1 MKYTLVPLF
10 ALCFLTLKASANIC
24 GTDYQN
30 FNPTTSG
37 LDFVT
42 VQSTETLK
50 PCIINMG
57 LFLNFS
63 RDSLTYSQV
72 LNNNYPAGQKR
83 KDKTLAADLSAGVGI
98 TENWDFGINMPI
110 LLNQTVASD
119 HYVSS
124 FDDQGIMEIKAN
136 TKYRFWG
143 GESSG
148 LAAVLSMN
156 KNLVED
162 NPFTGTGGGPTWNF
176 ELSADTTFATKWAG
190 AVNLGYRLRDP
201 GEQIVGVPFV
211 PLEDQYIY
219 SLAGSYLFSEIDTKL
234 ILELYG
240 SRAVRHVAFDSDRN
254 LNALEA
260 LIGIKHDYSESIA
273 LHFGGTHQIG
283 ESLGGAEWRVY
294 AGLNWA
300 IGPYCKTKNDV
311 LVSSITNQAPNMP
324 KMEEFTL
331 DVELLFGINLDIVD
345 PESFDK
351 LDSLFKEMF
360 ARKYDR
366 MVIEGHTD
374 SIGDPDYNMSLS
386 QRRALYVR
394 QEIIARFKIP
404 SDKIAIAG
412 YGQTQPIADN
422 GNYQGRKKN
431 RRVMIKVWR

>member
-190 AVNLGYRLRDP
+190 AVNLGYRLR
-201 GEQIVGVPFV
+201 
-211 PLEDQYIY
+211 L
-219 SLAGSYLFSEIDTKL
+219 SLIH
-234 ILELYG
+234 I
-240 SRAVRHVAFDSDRN
+240 
-254 LNALEA
+254 
-260 LIGIKHDYSESIA
+260 
-273 LHFGGTHQIG
+273 
-283 ESLGGAEWRVY
+283 
-294 AGLNWA
+294 
-300 IGPYCKTKNDV
+300 
-311 LVSSITNQAPNMP
+311 
-324 KMEEFTL
+324 
-331 DVELLFGINLDIVD
+331 
-345 PESFDK
+345 
-351 LDSLFKEMF
+351 
-360 ARKYDR
+360 
-366 MVIEGHTD
+366 
-374 SIGDPDYNMSLS
+374 
-386 QRRALYVR
+386 
-394 QEIIARFKIP
+394 
-404 SDKIAIAG
+404 
-412 YGQTQPIADN
+412 
-422 GNYQGRKKN
+422 
-431 RRVMIKVWR
+431 